1 VARSRGATIIALTQG
16 GSPLARMADILL
28 AIEVAPD
35 PVMPVGPEAYLAHL
49 TVLEILTVLVA
60 QRLGDKAARRLAHI
74 QHMLATR
81 GVDMHP
87 HHVLREAPR
96 AAARKS
102 RRR

>member
-1 VARSRGATIIALTQG
+1 
-16 GSPLARMADILL
+16 
-28 AIEVAPD
+28 
-35 PVMPVGPEAYLAHL
+35 
-49 TVLEILTVLVA
+49 VLEILTVLVA